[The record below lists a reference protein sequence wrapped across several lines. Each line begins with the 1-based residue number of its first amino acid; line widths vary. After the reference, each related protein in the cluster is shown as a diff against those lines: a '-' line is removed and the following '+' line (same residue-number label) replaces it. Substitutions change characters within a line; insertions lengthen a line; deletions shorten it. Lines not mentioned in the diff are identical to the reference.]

1 MPAADDD
8 VRSAVAPPDLLYG
21 LNDKPPLRLSLVV
34 ALQHVLAV
42 FVGVVTPMALRPR
55 WCRSWAGPFI
65 HRARRIIT
73 PLVTGIVVTLIG
85 LDSVN
90 AISWGVAAHGVL
102 PIGAAIP
109 SAFFRCGFR

>member
-55 WCRSWAGPFI
+55 WCRSWPARSFTG
-65 HRARRIIT
+65 RAASSLR
-73 PLVTGIVVTLIG
+73 
-85 LDSVN
+85 
-90 AISWGVAAHGVL
+90 W
-102 PIGAAIP
+102 
-109 SAFFRCGFR
+109 